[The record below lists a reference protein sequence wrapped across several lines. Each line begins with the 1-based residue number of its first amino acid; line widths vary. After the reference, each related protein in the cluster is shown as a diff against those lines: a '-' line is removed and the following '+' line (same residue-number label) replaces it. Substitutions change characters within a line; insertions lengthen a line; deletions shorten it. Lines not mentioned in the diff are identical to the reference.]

1 MLKID
6 KHLPA
11 PHGIAPVLVKRAAK
25 LVLPFGDRSK
35 SRLRAVLDNGDEV
48 ALFLPRGTVLRG
60 GDLLVA
66 EDGAFVEVRAADES
80 VLQVTAGGTGQGSEE
95 GQLSLMRAAYH
106 LGNRHTPVEVGRDY
120 LRLEYDPV
128 LADML
133 VRLGVTIARAELPF
147 EPEAGAYGGGHK
159 HGHDATFAEDY
170 AAAQA
175 VFHEHHGHDHH
186 DHDHGHHHHDHGHG
200 HHHHD
205 HGHALEHE
213 HEHGPGCGHGHDHS
227 HRR

>member
-1 MLKID
+1 MIKID
-6 KHLPA
+6 KVLPA
-11 PHGIAPVLVKRAAK
+11 PHGIAPVLVRRAPK

-35 SRLRAVLDNGDEV
+35 SRLRAVLDNGTEA

-66 EDGAFVEVRAADES
+66 EDGTFVEVQAAAES
-80 VLQVTAGGTGQGSEE
+80 VLEVSATDPQA
-95 GQLSLMRAAYH
+95 LMRAAYH

-133 VRLGVTIARAELPF
+133 ARLGVQASRASAPF

-170 AAAQA
+170 ATAQA
-175 VFHEHHGHDHH
+175 VFHDH
-186 DHDHGHHHHDHGHG
+186 HGHG
-200 HHHHD
+200 H
-205 HGHALEHE
+205 
-213 HEHGPGCGHGHDHS
+213 GHGHS
-227 HRR
+227 HGHGGHCGHEH

>member
-6 KHLPA
+6 KHLPT
-11 PHGIAPVLVKRAAK
+11 PHGIAAVLVRRAPK
-25 LVLPFGDRSK
+25 LVLPFAERSK
-35 SRLRAVLDNGDEV
+35 SRLRAALDNGDEA

-66 EDGAFVEVRAADES
+66 EDGTFIEVLAAPESVLEVRASDPHA
-80 VLQVTAGGTGQGSEE
+80 
-95 GQLSLMRAAYH
+95 LMRAAYH
-106 LGNRHTPVEVGRDY
+106 LGNRHTPVEVGSDY
-120 LRLEYDPV
+120 LRLEYDAV

-133 VRLGVTIARAELPF
+133 ARLGVAAERAELPF

-175 VFHEHHGHDHH
+175 VFHEHHGHDH
-186 DHDHGHHHHDHGHG
+186 DHGHG
-200 HHHHD
+200 HS
-205 HGHALEHE
+205 HGH
-213 HEHGPGCGHGHDHS
+213 PHGHDHD
-227 HRR
+227 HDHAQHVHDEHCGHKH

>member
-6 KHLPA
+6 KLLAA
-11 PHGIAPVLVKRAAK
+11 PHGIASVLVRRAPK

-35 SRLRAVLDNGDEV
+35 SRLRAVLDNGADA

-66 EDGAFVEVRAADES
+66 QDGSLVEVRAAAES
-80 VLQVTAGGTGQGSEE
+80 VLEVRAQDPHA
-95 GQLSLMRAAYH
+95 LMRAAYH
-106 LGNRHTPVEVGRDY
+106 LGNRHTPVEIGRDY
-120 LRLEYDPV
+120 LRLEYDAV

-133 VRLGVTIARAELPF
+133 RRLGVRAERAELPF

-175 VFHEHHGHDHH
+175 VFREHHGHGHS
-186 DHDHGHHHHDHGHG
+186 HGHEDEHVHG
-200 HHHHD
+200 
-205 HGHALEHE
+205 EH
-213 HEHGPGCGHGHDHS
+213 CGHRH
-227 HRR
+227 

>member
-1 MLKID
+1 VIKID

-11 PHGIAPVLVKRAAK
+11 PHGIAPVLVRRAPK
-25 LVLPFGDRSK
+25 LVLPFGERSK
-35 SRLRAVLDNGDEV
+35 SRLRAVLDNGAEA

-66 EDGAFVEVRAADES
+66 EDGTFVEVQAAPES
-80 VLQVTAGGTGQGSEE
+80 VLQVTAADP
-95 GQLSLMRAAYH
+95 LALMRAAYH

-120 LRLEYDPV
+120 LRLEFDAV

-133 VRLGVTIARAELPF
+133 ARLGVQATRAELPF

-175 VFHEHHGHDHH
+175 VFQDHHGHSHGHDH
-186 DHDHGHHHHDHGHG
+186 GHS
-200 HHHHD
+200 
-205 HGHALEHE
+205 HA
-213 HEHGPGCGHGHDHS
+213 HGHDHS
-227 HRR
+227 HDHGHVHDEHCGHKH

>member
-6 KHLPA
+6 KLLSA
-11 PHGIAPVLVKRAAK
+11 PHGIAPVLVRRAPK
-25 LVLPFGDRSK
+25 LVLPFAERSK
-35 SRLRAVLDNGDEV
+35 SRLRAVLDNGEEA

-66 EDGAFVEVRAADES
+66 EDGTFVEVQAAAETVLEVRAEDAH
-80 VLQVTAGGTGQGSEE
+80 A
-95 GQLSLMRAAYH
+95 LMRAAYH
-106 LGNRHTPVEVGRDY
+106 LGNRHTPVEIGCDY
-120 LRLEYDPV
+120 LRLEYDAV

-133 VRLGVTIARAELPF
+133 QRLGVRAERAELPF

-175 VFHEHHGHDHH
+175 VFHEHHGHSH
-186 DHDHGHHHHDHGHG
+186 DHDHGHSHSHSHSHDHDES
-200 HHHHD
+200 HHVHD
-205 HGHALEHE
+205 ER
-213 HEHGPGCGHGHDHS
+213 CGHKH
-227 HRR
+227 

>member
-1 MLKID
+1 VIKID

-11 PHGIAPVLVKRAAK
+11 PHGIAPVLVRRAPK
-25 LVLPFGDRSK
+25 LVLPFGERSK
-35 SRLRAVLDNGDEV
+35 SRLRAVLDNGAEA

-66 EDGAFVEVRAADES
+66 EDGTFVEVQAAPES
-80 VLQVTAGGTGQGSEE
+80 VLQVTAADP
-95 GQLSLMRAAYH
+95 LALMRAAYH

-120 LRLEYDPV
+120 LRLEFDAV

-133 VRLGVTIARAELPF
+133 ARLGVQATRAELPF

-175 VFHEHHGHDHH
+175 VFQDHHGHSHGHDHGHSH
-186 DHDHGHHHHDHGHG
+186 D
-200 HHHHD
+200 
-205 HGHALEHE
+205 
-213 HEHGPGCGHGHDHS
+213 HGHDHS
-227 HRR
+227 HDLGHVHDEHCGHKH

>member
-6 KHLPA
+6 KLLSA
-11 PHGIAPVLVKRAAK
+11 PHGIAPVLVRRAPK
-25 LVLPFGDRSK
+25 LILPFAERSK
-35 SRLRAVLDNGDEV
+35 SRLRAVLDNGDEA

-60 GDLLVA
+60 GDLLVT
-66 EDGAFVEVRAADES
+66 EDGSFVEVQAATEAVLEVRAQDPHA
-80 VLQVTAGGTGQGSEE
+80 
-95 GQLSLMRAAYH
+95 LMRAAYH
-106 LGNRHTPVEVGRDY
+106 LGNRHTPVEIGRDY

-133 VRLGVTIARAELPF
+133 QRLGVRAERAELPF

-175 VFHEHHGHDHH
+175 VFHEHHGHDHGH
-186 DHDHGHHHHDHGHG
+186 SHGPSHGHG
-200 HHHHD
+200 HSHD
-205 HGHALEHE
+205 HGDPHHVHDEH
-213 HEHGPGCGHGHDHS
+213 CGHKH
-227 HRR
+227 

>member
-6 KHLPA
+6 KLLAA
-11 PHGIAPVLVKRAAK
+11 PHGIASVLVRRAPK

-35 SRLRAVLDNGDEV
+35 SRLRAVLDNGADA

-66 EDGAFVEVRAADES
+66 QDGSLVEVQAAAESVLEVRAQDPHA
-80 VLQVTAGGTGQGSEE
+80 
-95 GQLSLMRAAYH
+95 LMRAAYH
-106 LGNRHTPVEVGRDY
+106 LGNRHTPVEIGRDY
-120 LRLEYDPV
+120 LRLEYDAV

-133 VRLGVTIARAELPF
+133 RRLGVRAERADLPF

-175 VFHEHHGHDHH
+175 VFREHHGHGHS
-186 DHDHGHHHHDHGHG
+186 HGHEGEHVHG
-200 HHHHD
+200 
-205 HGHALEHE
+205 EH
-213 HEHGPGCGHGHDHS
+213 CGHRH
-227 HRR
+227 

>member
-1 MLKID
+1 MIKID
-6 KHLPA
+6 KVLPA
-11 PHGIAPVLVKRAAK
+11 PHGIAPVLVNRAPK

-35 SRLRAVLDNGDEV
+35 SRLRAVLGNGAEA

-66 EDGAFVEVRAADES
+66 EDGTFIEVQAAAEA
-80 VLQVTAGGTGQGSEE
+80 VLEVSARDPQA
-95 GQLSLMRAAYH
+95 LMRAAYH
-106 LGNRHTPVEVGRDY
+106 LGNRHTPVEVGREY

-133 VRLGVTIARAELPF
+133 ARLGVQATRADAPF

-175 VFHEHHGHDHH
+175 VFHEHHHGH
-186 DHDHGHHHHDHGHG
+186 DHDHGDGHVHG
-200 HHHHD
+200 
-205 HGHALEHE
+205 EH
-213 HEHGPGCGHGHDHS
+213 CGHKH
-227 HRR
+227 

>member
-6 KHLPA
+6 KHLTA
-11 PHGIAPVLVKRAAK
+11 PHGIASVLVRRAPK
-25 LVLPFGDRSK
+25 LVLPFADRSK
-35 SRLRAVLDNGDEV
+35 SRLRAVLDNGTDA

-66 EDGAFVEVRAADES
+66 EDGTFIEVQAAAESVLEVRAQDPHA
-80 VLQVTAGGTGQGSEE
+80 
-95 GQLSLMRAAYH
+95 LMRAAYH
-106 LGNRHTPVEVGRDY
+106 LGNRHTPVEIGRDY
-120 LRLEYDPV
+120 LRLEYDAV

-133 VRLGVTIARAELPF
+133 RRLGVQAEPAELPF

-175 VFHEHHGHDHH
+175 VFHEHHGH
-186 DHDHGHHHHDHGHG
+186 GHG
-200 HHHHD
+200 DVHHVD
-205 HGHALEHE
+205 DA
-213 HEHGPGCGHGHDHS
+213 GCMHKH
-227 HRR
+227 

>member
-1 MLKID
+1 
-6 KHLPA
+6 
-11 PHGIAPVLVKRAAK
+11 
-25 LVLPFGDRSK
+25 VLPFGERSK
-35 SRLRAVLDNGDEV
+35 SRLRAVLDNGAEA

-66 EDGAFVEVRAADES
+66 EDGTFVEVQAAPES
-80 VLQVTAGGTGQGSEE
+80 VLQVTAADP
-95 GQLSLMRAAYH
+95 LALMRAAYH

-120 LRLEYDPV
+120 LRLEFDAV

-133 VRLGVTIARAELPF
+133 ARLGVQATRAELPF

-175 VFHEHHGHDHH
+175 VFQDHHGHSHGHDHGHSH
-186 DHDHGHHHHDHGHG
+186 D
-200 HHHHD
+200 
-205 HGHALEHE
+205 
-213 HEHGPGCGHGHDHS
+213 HGHDHS
-227 HRR
+227 HDHGHVHDEHCGHKH

>member
-1 MLKID
+1 MIKID

-11 PHGIAPVLVKRAAK
+11 PHGIAPVLVKRAAR

-35 SRLRAVLDNGDEV
+35 SRLRATLDNGNEV

-66 EDGAFVEVRAADES
+66 EDGTFVEVQAAAES
-80 VLQVTAGGTGQGSEE
+80 VLQVTAADA
-95 GQLSLMRAAYH
+95 LSLMRAAYH

-175 VFHEHHGHDHH
+175 VFHEHHGHDHGHDHDRGHSHSHDHGHKHGPDCDH
-186 DHDHGHHHHDHGHG
+186 DHDHDHDHAHGHG
-200 HHHHD
+200 H
-205 HGHALEHE
+205 A
-213 HEHGPGCGHGHDHS
+213 
-227 HRR
+227 HRH

>member
-6 KHLPA
+6 KLLSA
-11 PHGIAPVLVKRAAK
+11 PHGIAPVLVRRAPK
-25 LVLPFGDRSK
+25 LVLPFAERSK
-35 SRLRAVLDNGDEV
+35 SRLRAVLDNGDEA

-66 EDGAFVEVRAADES
+66 EDGSFVEVQAAAEAVLEVRAQDPHA
-80 VLQVTAGGTGQGSEE
+80 
-95 GQLSLMRAAYH
+95 LMRAAYH
-106 LGNRHTPVEVGRDY
+106 LGNRHTPVEIGRDY
-120 LRLEYDPV
+120 LRLEYDAV

-133 VRLGVTIARAELPF
+133 QRLGVRAERAELPF

-175 VFHEHHGHDHH
+175 VFHEHHGHDHGHSH
-186 DHDHGHHHHDHGHG
+186 DHA
-200 HHHHD
+200 HD
-205 HGHALEHE
+205 HGHAHAHPHDHGDPQHVHDEH
-213 HEHGPGCGHGHDHS
+213 CGHKH
-227 HRR
+227 

>member
-6 KHLPA
+6 KVLAA
-11 PHGIAPVLVKRAAK
+11 PHGIASVLVRRAPK
-25 LVLPFGDRSK
+25 LVLPFADRSK
-35 SRLRAVLDNGDEV
+35 SRLRAVLDNGVDA

-66 EDGAFVEVRAADES
+66 EDGSFVEVRAAAES
-80 VLQVTAGGTGQGSEE
+80 VLEVRAQDPHA
-95 GQLSLMRAAYH
+95 LMRAAYH
-106 LGNRHTPVEVGRDY
+106 LGNRHTPVEIGRDY
-120 LRLEYDPV
+120 LRLEYDAV

-133 VRLGVTIARAELPF
+133 RRLGVLAERAELPF

-175 VFHEHHGHDHH
+175 VYEEHHGHSHSH
-186 DHDHGHHHHDHGHG
+186 S
-200 HHHHD
+200 
-205 HGHALEHE
+205 
-213 HEHGPGCGHGHDHS
+213 HGHDGEHV
-227 HRR
+227 HGEGATAKRGVV

>member
-1 MLKID
+1 MIKID
-6 KHLPA
+6 KLLPA
-11 PHGIAPVLVKRAAK
+11 PHGIAPVLVRRAPK
-25 LVLPFGDRSK
+25 LVLPFGERSK
-35 SRLRAVLDNGDEV
+35 SRLRATLDNGTEA

-66 EDGAFVEVRAADES
+66 EDGTFIEVLAAAES
-80 VLQVTAGGTGQGSEE
+80 VLQVTSTDPLA
-95 GQLSLMRAAYH
+95 LMRAAYH

-120 LRLEYDPV
+120 LRLEFDAV

-133 VRLGVTIARAELPF
+133 SRLGVQATRAELPF

-175 VFHEHHGHDHH
+175 VFHEHHGHS
-186 DHDHGHHHHDHGHG
+186 HGHG
-200 HHHHD
+200 HKH
-205 HGHALEHE
+205 
-213 HEHGPGCGHGHDHS
+213 
-227 HRR
+227 

>member
-1 MLKID
+1 MIKID

-11 PHGIAPVLVKRAAK
+11 PHGIAPVLVRRAPK
-25 LVLPFGDRSK
+25 LVLPFGERSK
-35 SRLRAVLDNGDEV
+35 SRLRAVLDNGAEA

-66 EDGAFVEVRAADES
+66 EDGTFVEVQAAPES
-80 VLQVTAGGTGQGSEE
+80 VLQVTAADP
-95 GQLSLMRAAYH
+95 LALMRGAYH

-120 LRLEYDPV
+120 LRLEFDAV

-133 VRLGVTIARAELPF
+133 ARLGVQATRAELPF

-175 VFHEHHGHDHH
+175 VFQDHHGHSHGHDHGHSH
-186 DHDHGHHHHDHGHG
+186 D
-200 HHHHD
+200 
-205 HGHALEHE
+205 
-213 HEHGPGCGHGHDHS
+213 HGHDHS
-227 HRR
+227 HDHGHVHDEHCGHKR

>member
-6 KHLPA
+6 KLLAA
-11 PHGIAPVLVKRAAK
+11 PHGIASVLVRRAPK
-25 LVLPFGDRSK
+25 LVLPFADRSK
-35 SRLRAVLDNGDEV
+35 SRLRAVLDNGADA

-66 EDGAFVEVRAADES
+66 QDGSLVEVQAAAESVLEVRAQDPHA
-80 VLQVTAGGTGQGSEE
+80 
-95 GQLSLMRAAYH
+95 LMRAAYH
-106 LGNRHTPVEVGRDY
+106 LGNRHTPVEIGRDY
-120 LRLEYDPV
+120 LRLEYDAV

-133 VRLGVTIARAELPF
+133 RRLGVHADRAELPF

-175 VFHEHHGHDHH
+175 VFREHHGHGHS
-186 DHDHGHHHHDHGHG
+186 HGHEDEHVHG
-200 HHHHD
+200 
-205 HGHALEHE
+205 EH
-213 HEHGPGCGHGHDHS
+213 CGHRH
-227 HRR
+227 

>member
-6 KHLPA
+6 KLLSA
-11 PHGIAPVLVKRAAK
+11 PHGIAPVLVRRAPK
-25 LVLPFGDRSK
+25 LVLPFAERSK
-35 SRLRAVLDNGDEV
+35 SRLRAVLDNGDEA

-66 EDGAFVEVRAADES
+66 EDGSFVEVQAAAETVLEVRAEDAH
-80 VLQVTAGGTGQGSEE
+80 A
-95 GQLSLMRAAYH
+95 LMRAAYH
-106 LGNRHTPVEVGRDY
+106 LGNRHTPVEIGRDY
-120 LRLEYDPV
+120 LRLEYDAV

-133 VRLGVTIARAELPF
+133 QRLGVRTERAELPF

-175 VFHEHHGHDHH
+175 VFQEHHGHSHSH
-186 DHDHGHHHHDHGHG
+186 SHS
-200 HHHHD
+200 
-205 HGHALEHE
+205 HE
-213 HEHGPGCGHGHDHS
+213 HDAAHHVHDEHCGHKH
-227 HRR
+227 

>member
-6 KHLPA
+6 KLLAA
-11 PHGIAPVLVKRAAK
+11 PHGIASVLVRRAPK

-35 SRLRAVLDNGDEV
+35 SRLRAVLDNGADA

-66 EDGAFVEVRAADES
+66 QDGSLVEVQAAAESVLEVRAQDPHA
-80 VLQVTAGGTGQGSEE
+80 
-95 GQLSLMRAAYH
+95 LMRAAYH
-106 LGNRHTPVEVGRDY
+106 LGNRHTPVEIGRDY
-120 LRLEYDPV
+120 LRLEYDAV

-133 VRLGVTIARAELPF
+133 RRLGVRAERADLPF

-175 VFHEHHGHDHH
+175 VFREHHGHGHS
-186 DHDHGHHHHDHGHG
+186 HGHEDEHVHG
-200 HHHHD
+200 
-205 HGHALEHE
+205 EH
-213 HEHGPGCGHGHDHS
+213 CGHRH
-227 HRR
+227 

>member
-6 KHLPA
+6 KLLSA
-11 PHGIAPVLVKRAAK
+11 PHGIAAVLVGRSPK
-25 LVLPFGDRSK
+25 LVLPFAERSK
-35 SRLRAVLDNGDEV
+35 SRLRAVLDNGEEA

-66 EDGAFVEVRAADES
+66 EDGSFVEVQAAAES
-80 VLQVTAGGTGQGSEE
+80 VLQVRSNDPHA
-95 GQLSLMRAAYH
+95 LMRAAYH

-120 LRLEYDPV
+120 LRLEFDPV

-133 VRLGVTIARAELPF
+133 ARLGVSAERAELPF

-175 VFHEHHGHDHH
+175 VFHEHHGHDHDHAHDHAHGHSHSH
-186 DHDHGHHHHDHGHG
+186 DHDDADHVHD
-200 HHHHD
+200 
-205 HGHALEHE
+205 EH
-213 HEHGPGCGHGHDHS
+213 CGHKH
-227 HRR
+227 

>member
-6 KHLPA
+6 KVLAA
-11 PHGIAPVLVKRAAK
+11 PHGIASVLVRRAPK
-25 LVLPFGDRSK
+25 LVLPFADRSK
-35 SRLRAVLDNGDEV
+35 SRLRAVLDNGADA

-66 EDGAFVEVRAADES
+66 EDGSFVEVQAAAES
-80 VLQVTAGGTGQGSEE
+80 VLEVRAQDPHA
-95 GQLSLMRAAYH
+95 LMRAAYH
-106 LGNRHTPVEVGRDY
+106 LGNRHTPVEIGRDY
-120 LRLEYDPV
+120 LRLEYDAV

-133 VRLGVTIARAELPF
+133 RRLGVLAERAELPF

-175 VFHEHHGHDHH
+175 VFEEHHGHS
-186 DHDHGHHHHDHGHG
+186 
-200 HHHHD
+200 
-205 HGHALEHE
+205 
-213 HEHGPGCGHGHDHS
+213 HS
-227 HRR
+227 HSHSHSHAHDGEHVHGEGAIAKRGVV

>member
-11 PHGIAPVLVKRAAK
+11 PHGIAAVLVRRAPK
-25 LVLPFGDRSK
+25 LVLPFGERSK
-35 SRLRAVLDNGDEV
+35 SRLRAVLDTGEEA

-66 EDGAFVEVRAADES
+66 EDGTFVEVLAAPESVLEVRAADPH
-80 VLQVTAGGTGQGSEE
+80 A
-95 GQLSLMRAAYH
+95 LMRAAYH

-120 LRLEYDPV
+120 LRLEYDAV

-133 VRLGVTIARAELPF
+133 GRLGVTVARAELPF

-175 VFHEHHGHDHH
+175 VFHEHHD
-186 DHDHGHHHHDHGHG
+186 HDHGHG
-200 HHHHD
+200 HSHD
-205 HGHALEHE
+205 
-213 HEHGPGCGHGHDHS
+213 HGHDHS
-227 HRR
+227 RHVHDEHCGHKH

>member
-1 MLKID
+1 MIKID

-11 PHGIAPVLVKRAAK
+11 PHGIAPVLVRRAPK

-35 SRLRAVLDNGDEV
+35 SRLRAALDNGSEA

-66 EDGAFVEVRAADES
+66 EDGTFVEVQAAAES
-80 VLQVTAGGTGQGSEE
+80 VLQVTAADP
-95 GQLSLMRAAYH
+95 LALMRAAYH

-133 VRLGVTIARAELPF
+133 TRLGVRIERAELPF

-159 HGHDATFAEDY
+159 HGHDATFEEDY
-170 AAAQA
+170 ATAQA
-175 VFHEHHGHDHH
+175 VFHEHHGHAHGHDHGHSHSHDH
-186 DHDHGHHHHDHGHG
+186 DHDHGHGHVHD
-200 HHHHD
+200 
-205 HGHALEHE
+205 EH
-213 HEHGPGCGHGHDHS
+213 CGHKH
-227 HRR
+227 

>member
-6 KHLPA
+6 KHLSA
-11 PHGIAPVLVKRAAK
+11 PHGIAPVLVKRAPK
-25 LVLPFGDRSK
+25 LVLPFGERSK
-35 SRLRAVLDNGDEV
+35 SRLRATLDNGEEA

-60 GDLLVA
+60 GDLLVTEA
-66 EDGAFVEVRAADES
+66 GTFVEVLAAPEH
-80 VLQVTAGGTGQGSEE
+80 VLQVSAADP
-95 GQLSLMRAAYH
+95 LALMRAAYH

-133 VRLGVTIARAELPF
+133 ARLGVRAERTEQPF

-175 VFHEHHGHDHH
+175 VFHEHHGHG
-186 DHDHGHHHHDHGHG
+186 HDHGHSHSHSHGHSHPHGDSHDHGDHV
-200 HHHHD
+200 HD
-205 HGHALEHE
+205 EH
-213 HEHGPGCGHGHDHS
+213 CGHKH
-227 HRR
+227 

>member
-1 MLKID
+1 MIKID
-6 KHLPA
+6 KVLPA
-11 PHGIAPVLVKRAAK
+11 PHGIAPVLVRRAPK
-25 LVLPFGDRSK
+25 LVLPFGERSK
-35 SRLRAVLDNGDEV
+35 SRLRAALDNGTEA

-66 EDGAFVEVRAADES
+66 EDGTFVEVLAAPES
-80 VLQVTAGGTGQGSEE
+80 VLQVTAADP
-95 GQLSLMRAAYH
+95 LALMRAAYH

-133 VRLGVTIARAELPF
+133 TRLGVQIARAEQPF

-175 VFHEHHGHDHH
+175 VFHAHHGHGHEHGHSH
-186 DHDHGHHHHDHGHG
+186 DHDHGHVHD
-200 HHHHD
+200 
-205 HGHALEHE
+205 EH
-213 HEHGPGCGHGHDHS
+213 CGHKH
-227 HRR
+227 